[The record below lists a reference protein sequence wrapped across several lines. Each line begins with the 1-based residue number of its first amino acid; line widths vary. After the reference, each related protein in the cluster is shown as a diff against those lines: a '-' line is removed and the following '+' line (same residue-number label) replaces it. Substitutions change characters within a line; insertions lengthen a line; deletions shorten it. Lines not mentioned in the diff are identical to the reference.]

1 MRFKHLITTGLIISV
16 AAVSACSQNGG
27 RDGGIKKS
35 DIGTLLGGAGGAA
48 LGSQFG
54 KGNGRVAMIAAG
66 TLLGAFAGNQFGQSL
81 DNADM
86 AYHNQASHSAL
97 EGNKSGI
104 ASNWSNPDTGHSGT
118 ITPTRTYQTA
128 QGTYC
133 REFNQSIMVGGKREE
148 AFGTACR
155 QPDGSWKL
163 VN

>member
-1 MRFKHLITTGLIISV
+1 MQIKHFVTTGMIIAV

-27 RDGGIKKS
+27 ADGGIKKS

-66 TLLGAFAGNQFGQSL
+66 TLLGAFAGHEFGETM
-81 DNADM
+81 DRADM
-86 AYHNQASHSAL
+86 AYYDQTSQTAL
-97 EGNKSGI
+97 ENNKSGM
-104 ASNWSNPDTGHSGT
+104 ASNWSNPDSGHSGT

-128 QGTYC
+128 QGSYC
-133 REFNQSIMVGGKREE
+133 REFTQTVKVGGKSQE